1 MAILQHGKPVVATHG
16 HVTDPEWFEW
26 GVVELAPVG
35 ASEALAE
42 KAVRLMENPSLRETK
57 AEEAKQ
63 LYNKLFS
70 IDRLIEK
77 VLA

>member
-1 MAILQHGKPVVATHG
+1 
-16 HVTDPEWFEW
+16 
-26 GVVELAPVG
+26 LAPVG